1 MCDKMKFYELSAM
14 QRRQY
19 YLKKGINF
27 VDIDATELDRLDQL
41 SENVVSKITLP
52 LGLVQEL
59 IVNEQTYC
67 VPMCTE
73 EPSVVAAANHGA
85 KFFNLAGGTK
95 CICQRQG
102 IYGQIICEINSQF
115 NLVMLQNKLPNII
128 DAVNQKFD
136 SLIKHGGGLRKI
148 ETFVK
153 EDMLYLRT
161 LVDPADA
168 MGANKTNLILEDIS
182 QRLQKMTGISELLC
196 AILSNYPSQ
205 FVQAKVEIP
214 LQLVGTHLATKIA
227 KLSRIGQVDPYR
239 AVTNNKG
246 IMNGVDAVLLASGN
260 DYRAVE
266 SACGVQASSDG
277 HYTSLSKWQIA
288 ENKLIGCLTLPL
300 AIGVVGGSISA
311 RKDVQQ
317 SFSLL
322 GKVNAQ
328 QLANIIASIGLAN
341 NFAALYAITSRGI
354 NAGHMK
360 LQARN
365 VVAQLEADHNQK
377 KQVLNQMIANQKFTL
392 TDAKQILELI
402 RKQDN

>member
-1 MCDKMKFYELSAM
+1 MKFYELSAM

-128 DAVNQKFD
+128 EAVNQKLD

-182 QRLQKMTGISELLC
+182 QRLQKMTGVSELIC

-266 SACGVQASSDG
+266 AACGVQASIDG
-277 HYTSLSKWQIA
+277 HYTSLSKWQIE

-365 VVAQLEADHNQK
+365 IVAQLEADHNQK
-377 KQVLNQMIANQKFTL
+377 KQVLNHMIANQKFTL

>member
-1 MCDKMKFYELSAM
+1 MKFYELSAM

-128 DAVNQKFD
+128 EAVNQKFD

-182 QRLQKMTGISELLC
+182 QKLQKMTGVSELIC

-266 SACGVQASSDG
+266 AACGVQASIDG
-277 HYTSLSKWQIA
+277 HYTSLSKWQIE

-365 VVAQLEADHNQK
+365 IVAQLEADHNQK
-377 KQVLNQMIANQKFTL
+377 KQVLNHMIANQKFTL

>member
-1 MCDKMKFYELSAM
+1 MKFYELSSM

-19 YLKKGINF
+19 YLNKGINF

-52 LGLVQEL
+52 LGVVQEL

-128 DAVNQKFD
+128 EAVNQKFD

-182 QRLQKMTGISELLC
+182 QRLQKMTGVSELIC

-266 SACGVQASSDG
+266 AACGVQASIDG
-277 HYTSLSKWQIA
+277 HYTSLSKWQI
-288 ENKLIGCLTLPL
+288 EGNKLIGCLTLPL

>member
-1 MCDKMKFYELSAM
+1 MKFYELSAM

-128 DAVNQKFD
+128 EAVNQKFD

-153 EDMLYLRT
+153 EDMLYLCT

-266 SACGVQASSDG
+266 AACGVQASIDG
-277 HYTSLSKWQIA
+277 HYTSLSKWQIE

>member
-1 MCDKMKFYELSAM
+1 MKFYELSAM

-128 DAVNQKFD
+128 EAVNQKFD

-266 SACGVQASSDG
+266 TACGVQASIDG
-277 HYTSLSKWQIA
+277 HYTSLSKWQIE

-365 VVAQLEADHNQK
+365 IVAQLEADHNQK
-377 KQVLNQMIANQKFTL
+377 KQVLNHMIANQKFTL

>member
-1 MCDKMKFYELSAM
+1 MKFYELSAM

-19 YLKKGINF
+19 YLNKGINF

-128 DAVNQKFD
+128 EAVNQKFD

-266 SACGVQASSDG
+266 AACGVQASIDG
-277 HYTSLSKWQIA
+277 HYTSLSKWQI
-288 ENKLIGCLTLPL
+288 EGNKLIGCLMLPL

-365 VVAQLEADHNQK
+365 IVAQLEADHNQK
-377 KQVLNQMIANQKFTL
+377 KQVLNHMIANQKFTL

>member
-1 MCDKMKFYELSAM
+1 MKFYELSAM

-19 YLKKGINF
+19 YLNKGINF
-27 VDIDATELDRLDQL
+27 VDIDATELDGLDQL

-52 LGLVQEL
+52 LGVVQEL

-102 IYGQIICEINSQF
+102 IYGQIICEITSQF

-128 DAVNQKFD
+128 EAVNQKFD

-182 QRLQKMTGISELLC
+182 QRLQKMTGVSELIC

-266 SACGVQASSDG
+266 AACGVQASIDG
-277 HYTSLSKWQIA
+277 HYTSLSKWQIE

-365 VVAQLEADHNQK
+365 IVAQLEADHNQK
-377 KQVLNQMIANQKFTL
+377 KQVLNHMIANQKFTL

>member
-1 MCDKMKFYELSAM
+1 MKFYELSSM

-19 YLKKGINF
+19 YLNKGINF

-52 LGLVQEL
+52 LGVVQEL

-128 DAVNQKFD
+128 EAVNQKFD

-182 QRLQKMTGISELLC
+182 QRLQKMTGVSELLC

-266 SACGVQASSDG
+266 TACGVQASIDG
-277 HYTSLSKWQIA
+277 HYTSLSKWQIE

-341 NFAALYAITSRGI
+341 NFAALYAITSQGI

-365 VVAQLEADHNQK
+365 VVAQLEADNNQK

-402 RKQDN
+402 RKQDI

>member
-1 MCDKMKFYELSAM
+1 MKFYELSSM

-19 YLKKGINF
+19 YLNKGINF

-128 DAVNQKFD
+128 EAVNQKFD

-182 QRLQKMTGISELLC
+182 QRLQKMTGVSELIC

-266 SACGVQASSDG
+266 TACGVQASIDG
-277 HYTSLSKWQIA
+277 HYTSLSKWQIE

-341 NFAALYAITSRGI
+341 NFAALYAITSQGI

-365 VVAQLEADHNQK
+365 VVAQLEADNNQK

>member
-1 MCDKMKFYELSAM
+1 MKFYELSSM

-19 YLKKGINF
+19 YLNKGINF

-52 LGLVQEL
+52 LGVVQEL

-128 DAVNQKFD
+128 EAVNQKFD

-182 QRLQKMTGISELLC
+182 QRLQKMTGVSELLC

-266 SACGVQASSDG
+266 AACGVQASIDG
-277 HYTSLSKWQIA
+277 HYTSLSKWQIE

-341 NFAALYAITSRGI
+341 NFAALYAITSQGI

-365 VVAQLEADHNQK
+365 VVAQLEADNNQK

>member
-1 MCDKMKFYELSAM
+1 MKFYELSAM

-19 YLKKGINF
+19 YLNKGINF

-52 LGLVQEL
+52 LGVVQEL

-128 DAVNQKFD
+128 EAVNQKFD

-182 QRLQKMTGISELLC
+182 QRLQKMTGVSELLC

-266 SACGVQASSDG
+266 TACGVQASIDG
-277 HYTSLSKWQIA
+277 HYTSLSKWQIE

>member
-1 MCDKMKFYELSAM
+1 MKFYELSAM

-19 YLKKGINF
+19 YLNKGINF

-182 QRLQKMTGISELLC
+182 QRLQKMTGVSELLC

-266 SACGVQASSDG
+266 SACGVQASIDG
-277 HYTSLSKWQIA
+277 HYTSLSKWQIE

-365 VVAQLEADHNQK
+365 IVAQLEADHNQK
-377 KQVLNQMIANQKFTL
+377 KQVLNHMIANQKFTL

>member
-1 MCDKMKFYELSAM
+1 MKFYELSAM

-19 YLKKGINF
+19 YLNKGINF

-52 LGLVQEL
+52 LGVVQEL

-102 IYGQIICEINSQF
+102 IYGQIICEITSQF
-115 NLVMLQNKLPNII
+115 NLGMLQNKLPNII
-128 DAVNQKFD
+128 EAVNQKFD

-182 QRLQKMTGISELLC
+182 QRLQKMTGVSELIC

-266 SACGVQASSDG
+266 AACGVQASIDG
-277 HYTSLSKWQIA
+277 HYTSLSKWQI
-288 ENKLIGCLTLPL
+288 EGNKLIGCLTLPL

-365 VVAQLEADHNQK
+365 IVAQLEADHNQK

>member
-1 MCDKMKFYELSAM
+1 MKFYELSAM

-19 YLKKGINF
+19 YLNKGINF

-52 LGLVQEL
+52 LGVVQEL

-128 DAVNQKFD
+128 EAVNQKFD

-277 HYTSLSKWQIA
+277 HYTSLSKWQIE

-341 NFAALYAITSRGI
+341 NFAALYAITSQGI

-365 VVAQLEADHNQK
+365 IVAQLEADHNQK
-377 KQVLNQMIANQKFTL
+377 KQVLNHMIANQKFTL

>member
-1 MCDKMKFYELSAM
+1 MKFYELSAM

-128 DAVNQKFD
+128 EAVNQKFD

-182 QRLQKMTGISELLC
+182 QRLQKMTGVSELIC

-205 FVQAKVEIP
+205 LVQAKVEIP

-266 SACGVQASSDG
+266 AACGVQASIDG
-277 HYTSLSKWQIA
+277 HYTSLSKWQIE

-365 VVAQLEADHNQK
+365 IVAQLEADHNQK
-377 KQVLNQMIANQKFTL
+377 KQVLNHMIANQKFTL

>member
-1 MCDKMKFYELSAM
+1 MKFYELSAM

-19 YLKKGINF
+19 YLNKGINF
-27 VDIDATELDRLDQL
+27 VDIDATELDGLDQL

-52 LGLVQEL
+52 LGVVQEL

-128 DAVNQKFD
+128 EAVNQKFD

-266 SACGVQASSDG
+266 SACGVQASIDG
-277 HYTSLSKWQIA
+277 HYTSLSKWQIE

-365 VVAQLEADHNQK
+365 IVAQLEADHNQK
-377 KQVLNQMIANQKFTL
+377 KQVLNHMIANQKFTL

>member
-1 MCDKMKFYELSAM
+1 MKFYELSAM

-19 YLKKGINF
+19 YLNKGINF

-52 LGLVQEL
+52 LGVVQEL

-102 IYGQIICEINSQF
+102 IYGQIICEVNSQF

-128 DAVNQKFD
+128 EAVNQKFD
-136 SLIKHGGGLRKI
+136 SLIKHGGGLREI

-266 SACGVQASSDG
+266 AACGVQASIDG
-277 HYTSLSKWQIA
+277 HYTSLSKWQI
-288 ENKLIGCLTLPL
+288 EGNKLIGCLTLPL

-341 NFAALYAITSRGI
+341 NFAALYAITSQGI

-365 VVAQLEADHNQK
+365 VVAQLEADNNQK

>member
-1 MCDKMKFYELSAM
+1 MKFYELSAM

-52 LGLVQEL
+52 LGVVQEL

-85 KFFNLAGGTK
+85 KFFNLAGGTR

-128 DAVNQKFD
+128 EAVNQKFD

-277 HYTSLSKWQIA
+277 HYTSLSKWQIE

-365 VVAQLEADHNQK
+365 IVAQLEADHNQK
-377 KQVLNQMIANQKFTL
+377 KQVLNHMIANQKFTL

>member
-1 MCDKMKFYELSAM
+1 MKFYELSAM

-19 YLKKGINF
+19 YLNKGINF
-27 VDIDATELDRLDQL
+27 VDIDATELDGLDQL

-52 LGLVQEL
+52 LGVVQEL

-128 DAVNQKFD
+128 EAVNQKFD

-266 SACGVQASSDG
+266 AACGVQASIDG
-277 HYTSLSKWQIA
+277 HYTSLSKWQIE

-365 VVAQLEADHNQK
+365 IVAQLEADHNQK
-377 KQVLNQMIANQKFTL
+377 KQVLNHMIANQKFTL

>member
-1 MCDKMKFYELSAM
+1 MKFYELSAM

-115 NLVMLQNKLPNII
+115 NLGMLQNKLPNII
-128 DAVNQKFD
+128 EAVNQKFD

-182 QRLQKMTGISELLC
+182 QRLQKMTGVSELIC

-266 SACGVQASSDG
+266 AACGVQASIDG
-277 HYTSLSKWQIA
+277 HYTSLSKWQI
-288 ENKLIGCLTLPL
+288 EGNKLIGCLTLPL

-365 VVAQLEADHNQK
+365 IVAQLEADHNQK
-377 KQVLNQMIANQKFTL
+377 KQVLNHMIANQKFTL

>member
-1 MCDKMKFYELSAM
+1 MKFYELSAM

-19 YLKKGINF
+19 YLNKGINF

-85 KFFNLAGGTK
+85 KFFNLAGGTR

-128 DAVNQKFD
+128 EAVNQKFD

-266 SACGVQASSDG
+266 AACGVQASIDG
-277 HYTSLSKWQIA
+277 HYTSLSKWQIE

>member
-1 MCDKMKFYELSAM
+1 MKFYELSAM

-128 DAVNQKFD
+128 EAVNQKFD
-136 SLIKHGGGLRKI
+136 SLIKHGGSLRKI

-182 QRLQKMTGISELLC
+182 QRLQKMTGVSELIC

-266 SACGVQASSDG
+266 AACGVQASIDG
-277 HYTSLSKWQIA
+277 HYTSLSKWQIE

-365 VVAQLEADHNQK
+365 IVAQLEADHNQK
-377 KQVLNQMIANQKFTL
+377 KQVLNHMIANQKFTL

>member
-1 MCDKMKFYELSAM
+1 MKFYELSAM

-19 YLKKGINF
+19 YLNKGINF

-128 DAVNQKFD
+128 EAVNQKFD

-277 HYTSLSKWQIA
+277 HYTSLSKWQIE

>member
-1 MCDKMKFYELSAM
+1 MKFYELSAM

-128 DAVNQKFD
+128 EAVNQKFD

-182 QRLQKMTGISELLC
+182 QRLQKMTGVSELIC

-266 SACGVQASSDG
+266 AACGVQARIDG
-277 HYTSLSKWQIA
+277 HYTSLSKWQIE

-365 VVAQLEADHNQK
+365 IVAQLEADHNQK
-377 KQVLNQMIANQKFTL
+377 KQVLNHMIANQKFTL

>member
-1 MCDKMKFYELSAM
+1 MKFYELSAM

-19 YLKKGINF
+19 YLNKGINF

-52 LGLVQEL
+52 LGVVQEL

-128 DAVNQKFD
+128 EAVNQKFD

-277 HYTSLSKWQIA
+277 HYTSLSKWQIE

-377 KQVLNQMIANQKFTL
+377 KQVLNQMIANRKFTL

>member
-1 MCDKMKFYELSAM
+1 MKFYELSAM

-128 DAVNQKFD
+128 EAVNQKFD

-182 QRLQKMTGISELLC
+182 QRLQKMTGVSELIC

-266 SACGVQASSDG
+266 AACGVQASSDG
-277 HYTSLSKWQIA
+277 HYTSLSKWQIE

-377 KQVLNQMIANQKFTL
+377 KQVLNHMIANQKFTL

>member
-1 MCDKMKFYELSAM
+1 MKFYELSAM

-19 YLKKGINF
+19 YLNKGINF

-52 LGLVQEL
+52 LGVVQEL

-102 IYGQIICEINSQF
+102 IYGQIICEITSQF

-128 DAVNQKFD
+128 EAVNQKFD

-182 QRLQKMTGISELLC
+182 QRLQQMTGVSELIC

-266 SACGVQASSDG
+266 AACGVQASIDG
-277 HYTSLSKWQIA
+277 HYTSLSKWQIE

-365 VVAQLEADHNQK
+365 IVAQLEADHNQK
-377 KQVLNQMIANQKFTL
+377 KQVLNHMIANQKFTL

>member
-1 MCDKMKFYELSAM
+1 MKFYELSAI

-19 YLKKGINF
+19 YLNKGINF

-52 LGLVQEL
+52 LGVVQEL

-85 KFFNLAGGTK
+85 KFFNLAGGTR

-128 DAVNQKFD
+128 EAVNQKFD

-266 SACGVQASSDG
+266 AACGVQASIDG
-277 HYTSLSKWQIA
+277 HYTSLSKWQIE

-365 VVAQLEADHNQK
+365 IVAQLEADHNQK
-377 KQVLNQMIANQKFTL
+377 KQVLNHMIANQKFTL

>member
-1 MCDKMKFYELSAM
+1 MKFYELSAM

-102 IYGQIICEINSQF
+102 VYGQIIYEINSQF

-128 DAVNQKFD
+128 EAVNQKFD

-182 QRLQKMTGISELLC
+182 QRLQKMTGVSELLC

-277 HYTSLSKWQIA
+277 HYTSLSKWQIE

>member
-1 MCDKMKFYELSAM
+1 MKFYELSAM

-19 YLKKGINF
+19 YLNKGINF

-102 IYGQIICEINSQF
+102 IYGQIICEVNSQF

-128 DAVNQKFD
+128 EAVNQKFD

-277 HYTSLSKWQIA
+277 HYTSLSKWQIE

-377 KQVLNQMIANQKFTL
+377 KQVLNHMIANQKFTL

>member
-1 MCDKMKFYELSAM
+1 MKFYELSAM

-19 YLKKGINF
+19 YLNKGINF

-52 LGLVQEL
+52 LGVVQEL

-102 IYGQIICEINSQF
+102 IYGQIICEVNSQF

-128 DAVNQKFD
+128 EAVNQKFD

-266 SACGVQASSDG
+266 AACGVQASIDG
-277 HYTSLSKWQIA
+277 HYTSLSKWQI
-288 ENKLIGCLTLPL
+288 EGNKLIGCLTLPL

-341 NFAALYAITSRGI
+341 NFAALYAITSQGI

>member
-1 MCDKMKFYELSAM
+1 MKFYELSAM

-128 DAVNQKFD
+128 EAVNQKFD

-266 SACGVQASSDG
+266 AACGVQASSDG
-277 HYTSLSKWQIA
+277 HYTSLSKWQIE

>member
-1 MCDKMKFYELSAM
+1 MKFYELSAM

-19 YLKKGINF
+19 YLNKGINF

-52 LGLVQEL
+52 LGVVQEL

-102 IYGQIICEINSQF
+102 IYGQIICEVNSQF

-128 DAVNQKFD
+128 EAVNQKFD

-266 SACGVQASSDG
+266 TACGVQASIDG
-277 HYTSLSKWQIA
+277 HYTSLSKWQIE

-341 NFAALYAITSRGI
+341 NFAALYAITSQGI

-365 VVAQLEADHNQK
+365 VVAQLEADNNQK

>member
-1 MCDKMKFYELSAM
+1 MKFYELSAM

-19 YLKKGINF
+19 YLNKGINF

-52 LGLVQEL
+52 LGVVQEL

-102 IYGQIICEINSQF
+102 IYGQIICEVNSQF

-128 DAVNQKFD
+128 EAVNQKFD

-277 HYTSLSKWQIA
+277 HYTSLSKWQIE

-377 KQVLNQMIANQKFTL
+377 KQVLNHMIANQKFTL

>member
-1 MCDKMKFYELSAM
+1 MKFYELSAM

-115 NLVMLQNKLPNII
+115 NLGMLQNKLPNII
-128 DAVNQKFD
+128 EAVNQKFD
-136 SLIKHGGGLRKI
+136 SVIKHGGGLRKI

-182 QRLQKMTGISELLC
+182 QRLQKMTGVSELIC

-266 SACGVQASSDG
+266 AACGVQASIDG
-277 HYTSLSKWQIA
+277 HYTSLSKWQI
-288 ENKLIGCLTLPL
+288 EGNKLIGCLTLPL

-365 VVAQLEADHNQK
+365 IVAQLEADHNQK
-377 KQVLNQMIANQKFTL
+377 KQVLNHMIANQKFTL

>member
-1 MCDKMKFYELSAM
+1 MKFYELSAM

-19 YLKKGINF
+19 YLNKGINF

-52 LGLVQEL
+52 LGVVQEL

-128 DAVNQKFD
+128 EAVNQKFD

-266 SACGVQASSDG
+266 SACGVQASIDG
-277 HYTSLSKWQIA
+277 HYTSLSKWQIE

-341 NFAALYAITSRGI
+341 NFAALYAITSQGI

>member
-1 MCDKMKFYELSAM
+1 MKFYELSAM

-19 YLKKGINF
+19 YLNKGINF

-52 LGLVQEL
+52 LGVVQEL

-128 DAVNQKFD
+128 EAVNQKFD

-277 HYTSLSKWQIA
+277 HYTSLSKWQIE

-341 NFAALYAITSRGI
+341 NFAALYAITSQGI

-365 VVAQLEADHNQK
+365 VVAQLEADNNQK

>member
-19 YLKKGINF
+19 YLNKGINF

-52 LGLVQEL
+52 LGVVQEL

-102 IYGQIICEINSQF
+102 IYGQIICEITSQF

-128 DAVNQKFD
+128 EAVNQKFD

-182 QRLQKMTGISELLC
+182 QRLQKMTGVSELIC

-266 SACGVQASSDG
+266 AACGVQASIDG
-277 HYTSLSKWQIA
+277 HYTSLSKWQIE

-365 VVAQLEADHNQK
+365 IVAQLEADHNQK
-377 KQVLNQMIANQKFTL
+377 KQVLNHMIANQKFTL

>member
-1 MCDKMKFYELSAM
+1 MKFYELSAM

-19 YLKKGINF
+19 YLNKGINF

-52 LGLVQEL
+52 LGVVQEL

-102 IYGQIICEINSQF
+102 IYGQIICEITSQF
-115 NLVMLQNKLPNII
+115 NLGMLQNKLPNII
-128 DAVNQKFD
+128 EAVNQKFD

-182 QRLQKMTGISELLC
+182 QRLQKMTGVSELLC

-266 SACGVQASSDG
+266 AACGVQASIDG
-277 HYTSLSKWQIA
+277 HYTSLSKWQI
-288 ENKLIGCLTLPL
+288 EGNKLIGCLTLPL

-341 NFAALYAITSRGI
+341 NFAALYAITSQGI

>member
-1 MCDKMKFYELSAM
+1 MKFYELSAM

-19 YLKKGINF
+19 YLNKGINF

-52 LGLVQEL
+52 LGVVQEL

-128 DAVNQKFD
+128 EAVNQKFD

-277 HYTSLSKWQIA
+277 HYTSLSKWQIE

-377 KQVLNQMIANQKFTL
+377 KQVLNHMIANQKFTL